1 MPGMLQA
8 LGREMARVRLIG
20 IWKGTLPVTMRH
32 RQSILEL
39 VRDFRAL
46 QQAEV
51 GEVPLVLLF
60 VTKFMQGVKLAIIE
74 ALQGVLTW
82 V

>member
-1 MPGMLQA
+1 MLQA
-8 LGREMARVRLIG
+8 LGREMARERLIG
-20 IWKGTLPVTMRH
+20 TWKGTLPVTMRH
-32 RQSILEL
+32 TQSMLEL

-46 QQAEV
+46 QQFEV

-60 VTKFMQGVKLAIIE
+60 VTKFKQGVKLAIIE
-74 ALQGVLTW
+74 GLQGVLTW